1 VSIVTV
7 HIVTRQALATPTTLN
22 WWHVRWS
29 SAALPQK
36 DGGLSMNQKRES
48 AITIAVFLALLVGLS
63 ACGYW
68 LIFRLESATP
78 LMMSVGLAAI
88 FTCLIRQRD
97 LASLGW
103 GWGAWKYQWLS
114 YALPL
119 GMITAAYLLI
129 WGGGLGHWYD
139 ATFVLE
145 KRQDYHLDSW
155 SDGAIIV
162 FHFLVTATL
171 SFLLLLPSVLGEEL
185 GWRGFLVPELCK
197 WMRFSGVA
205 LVSGLLWAVWHW
217 PMIFMGIYGNKIA
230 PLSFQLLTFTLFI
243 VANGFILAYLRL
255 KANSLWTAVIFHMS
269 SNVFMQK
276 FFAPITEGTA
286 RSAWFADE
294 FGAVP
299 ALVTMLV
306 AGYFWRKGRAEVPS
320 TMRTS
325 SAMPI

>member
-1 VSIVTV
+1 LVVSC
-7 HIVTRQALATPTTLN
+7 ATK
-22 WWHVRWS
+22 
-29 SAALPQK
+29 K
-36 DGGLSMNQKRES
+36 DGGFSMNQKRES
-48 AITIAVFLALLVGLS
+48 AITLAVFFALLVGLS
-63 ACGYW
+63 AGGYW

-88 FTCLIRQRD
+88 FTCLIRKRD

-119 GMITAAYLLI
+119 GMIAAAYLLI

-139 ATFVLE
+139 ASFILE
-145 KRQDYHLDSW
+145 KKQDYHLDSW
-155 SDGAIIV
+155 SDGGVIV
-162 FHFLVTATL
+162 FHFVVTATL
-171 SFLLLLPSVLGEEL
+171 SFVLLLPSVLGEEL

-197 WMRFSGVA
+197 WMRFTGVA

-217 PMIFMGIYGNKIA
+217 PMIFMGIYGSKVV

-255 KANSLWTAVIFHMS
+255 KTNSVWTAVIFHMS
-269 SNVFMQK
+269 SNIFMQK
-276 FFAPITEGTA
+276 FFTPMTESA
-286 RSAWFADE
+286 AQSAWFVDE

-299 ALVTMLV
+299 ALVTVLV
-306 AGYFWRKGRAEVPS
+306 AGYFWRKGRAELSSTAYGSS
-320 TMRTS
+320 TM
-325 SAMPI
+325 PI

>member
-119 GMITAAYLLI
+119 GMIATAYLLI

-139 ATFVLE
+139 ASFVLE
-145 KRQDYHLDSW
+145 KKQDYHLDSW
-155 SDGAIIV
+155 SDGAVIV
-162 FHFLVTATL
+162 FHFVVTATL

-197 WMRFSGVA
+197 LMRFTGVA

-217 PMIFMGIYGNKIA
+217 PMIFMGIYGNKVA

-255 KANSLWTAVIFHMS
+255 KSNSVWTAVIFHMS

-276 FFAPITEGTA
+276 FFTPVTEGTA
-286 RSAWFADE
+286 QSAWFVDE
-294 FGAVP
+294 FGAAP
-299 ALVTMLV
+299 ALMTMLV
-306 AGYFWRKGRAEVPS
+306 AGYFWRKGRAELPS